1 MFMGWKGL
9 GLAAELNIGNNLE
22 HASASPFEALAKRAN
37 WLGVPSELYCFG
49 RAMLATGYL

>member
-9 GLAAELNIGNNLE
+9 GFAAELNIGNHLE

-37 WLGVPSELYCFG
+37 WLGVPSEFDCFG
-49 RAMLATGYL
+49 RAMLATGCL